1 MYTDSGPIQTVFAE
15 PNTTKKKWSVFWKRN
30 QKRSISSA
38 DFSKK
43 KWCPPPNKD
52 FETSI
57 LHSFLVFPS
66 RRFVFFFFFVTTPF
80 FSIES
85 TAGGHPREGGIP
97 REGAS
102 EGGGHFT
109 SMGMGRRLGL
119 EFPRC
124 WDLFDSKSNLSSL
137 CKMNEFQWIG

>member
-52 FETSI
+52 FELPFSI
-57 LHSFLVFPS
+57 LFLCFLPVVLF
-66 RRFVFFFFFVTTPF
+66 FVFFVTTPF

-109 SMGMGRRLGL
+109 SMGMGRRLDGWKI
-119 EFPRC
+119 PRC